1 MCLIHLNS
9 FLHLHECNYVCIT
22 LNAIYVAFSNS
33 RAFIV
38 SYCVSFILRLS
49 FYSFNSVITTNSY
62 IVTLGHVNTPNL
74 VFKMHSNTSHNDS
87 WMYFAN
93 WNVTPNPIMNI
104 FLSSH
109 YDDNGDSNGEIV
121 TNGKMLY
128 ISLLIVIP
136 IIFVFVIFS
145 NNLFHIP
152 CIWVF
157 AIVLFLHLNFV
168 LLIIPS

>member
-1 MCLIHLNS
+1 
-9 FLHLHECNYVCIT
+9 
-22 LNAIYVAFSNS
+22 VAFSIS
-33 RAFIV
+33 HAFIV
-38 SYCVSFILRLS
+38 SYCVSLLLRLS
-49 FYSFNSVITTNSY
+49 SYSFNSIITTNSF

-74 VFKMHSNTSHNDS
+74 VFKMFLCKHSNTGHNDS

-93 WNVTPNPIMNI
+93 WNVTPNPTMNI
-104 FLSSH
+104 FPSSR

-128 ISLLIVIP
+128 ISLLIVTP

-152 CIWVF
+152 LIWVF
-157 AIVLFLHLNFV
+157 AIVFFLHLNFV